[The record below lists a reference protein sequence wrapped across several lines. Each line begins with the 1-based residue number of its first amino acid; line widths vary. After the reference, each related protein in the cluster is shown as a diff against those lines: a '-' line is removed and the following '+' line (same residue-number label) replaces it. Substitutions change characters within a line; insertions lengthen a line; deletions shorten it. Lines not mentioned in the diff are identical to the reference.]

1 VGAVALDANVAIAV
15 FSSDDAHHQRAIAEL
30 GAAMDQGALLMGAS
44 AYSEILVH
52 ALRGGNEDLV
62 DDFIDRLRVEVVPAD
77 RTVARLAA
85 RLRAEN
91 PALRL
96 PDALVVATARAR
108 GAGLLTFDDRLRRLA
123 AAQS

>member
-15 FSSDDAHHQRAIAEL
+15 FGSDDAHHQRAVAEL
-30 GAAMDQGALLMGAS
+30 GAAMDQGALLMAAS

-52 ALRGGNEDLV
+52 ALRVGNGDLV
-62 DDFIDRLRVEVVPAD
+62 DDFVDRLRIEIVPAD
-77 RTVARLAA
+77 RAIARLAA

-91 PALRL
+91 AALRL
-96 PDALVVATARAR
+96 SDALVVATAQAR

>member
-15 FSSDDAHHQRAIAEL
+15 FSSDDAHHQRAVAEL
-30 GAAMDQGALLMGAS
+30 GAAMDKDTLLMAAS

-62 DDFIDRLRVEVVPAD
+62 DDFVDRLRIEVVPAD
-77 RTVARLAA
+77 RAVARLAA

-91 PALRL
+91 AALRL
-96 PDALVVATARAR
+96 PDALVVATAQAR

-123 AAQS
+123 VAQS